1 MRRSQHD
8 PITELERHA
17 LRIELP
23 FDEPCR
29 RPTRLSGV
37 RWNATG
43 HPLRVTANRHASNW
57 RIVCAGERCTAP
69 SIRPSCAENSTPAVA
84 GGAHRLRVSAVR
96 RALPPPAPLR
106 RLQCVRAFDR
116 TRRQLSGLRHRHPAR
131 RSAWTGGDHHILI
144 GEAAATG
151 DGHDALF
158 AQGLDN
164 PCGGSPHDHTR
175 YYDDGPSGLET
186 RVL

>member
-1 MRRSQHD
+1 MRSSRHE
-8 PITELERHA
+8 PTTELERHA

-29 RPTRLSGV
+29 RSTRLPGV
-37 RWNATG
+37 RWHATELPLRLLHTGMQATG
-43 HPLRVTANRHASNW
+43 V
-57 RIVCAGERCTAP
+57 
-69 SIRPSCAENSTPAVA
+69 SCAPTNVAQHRRYGHPALGTPTPAVA
-84 GGAHRLRVSAVR
+84 GGAYRLRVFAVWRACPR
-96 RALPPPAPLR
+96 RAPLR

-131 RSAWTGGDHHILI
+131 RSACIGGDDPILI
-144 GEAAATG
+144 SDAVASG
-151 DGHDALF
+151 DGHDALL

-175 YYDDGPSGLET
+175 HYDDGPSGLET